1 MKVEEL
7 MVREII
13 AAKET
18 DTLNTA
24 AKLMKENGI
33 KHLPVVNEENS
44 LVGIVTDRDIKRASA
59 SDASRLEIHEM
70 LYLLDK
76 ISMSQVMT
84 RNPVTGSPVM
94 TVQEAAAVIVKHKI
108 GCLPICIGGKLEG
121 MMTMHDFLKYIAA
134 Q

>member
-7 MVREII
+7 MMRDII

-18 DTLNTA
+18 DSLNTA
-24 AKLMKENGI
+24 MKLMKENSI
-33 KHLPVVNEENS
+33 KHLPIVNKDNK

-59 SDASRLEIHEM
+59 SDATMLEVHEM

-76 ISMSQVMT
+76 VTLAQVMT
-84 RNPVTGSPVM
+84 RNPVSGSPVM
-94 TVQEAAAVIVKHKI
+94 TMQEAAATMVKNKI
-108 GCLPICIGGKLEG
+108 GCLPVTIGGKLEG
-121 MMTMHDFLKYIAA
+121 MLTVTDFLKFLAN